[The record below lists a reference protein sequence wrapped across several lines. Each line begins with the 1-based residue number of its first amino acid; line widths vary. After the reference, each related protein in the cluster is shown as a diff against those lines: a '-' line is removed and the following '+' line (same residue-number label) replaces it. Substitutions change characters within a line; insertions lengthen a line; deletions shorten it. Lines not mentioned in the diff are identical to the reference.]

1 MAYIENSG
9 GYESMVWVNDRNGKE
24 FACYRNDMENIEHF
38 EELPE
43 EMQERCLDVNS
54 LIGTERW

>member
-1 MAYIENSG
+1 MAYRENSG
-9 GYESMVWVNDRNGKE
+9 GYESMVWVNDRLGRE
-24 FACYRNDMENIEHF
+24 FACYEKDIKNSEYF

-43 EMQERCLDVNS
+43 EIREQCLDVNM

>member
-9 GYESMVWVNDRNGKE
+9 GYESMVWVNDRRGRE
-24 FACYRNDMENIEHF
+24 FACYIDDVNSFEHF

-43 EMQERCLDVNS
+43 NLQEK
-54 LIGTERW
+54 

>member
-9 GYESMVWVNDRNGKE
+9 GYESMVWINDRNGRE
-24 FACYRNDMENIEHF
+24 FACYINDVNRFEHF

-43 EMQERCLDVNS
+43 NLREKCLDVNT